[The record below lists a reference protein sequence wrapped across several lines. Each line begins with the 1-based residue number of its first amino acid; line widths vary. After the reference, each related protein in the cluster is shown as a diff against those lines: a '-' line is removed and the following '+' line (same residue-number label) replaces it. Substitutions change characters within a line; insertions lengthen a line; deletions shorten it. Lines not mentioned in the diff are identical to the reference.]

1 MSDNNLLKNL
11 ANLTEPA
18 NFQKYVLG
26 TKSNGQQRALYDIV
40 RDYTKPKKKK
50 KKKKNPSPDAYQL
63 FLTSKKKKKKHKK
76 KKHKKD
82 YWHI

>member
-11 ANLTEPA
+11 AVLSEPV
-18 NFQKYVLG
+18 NFQKYILG
-26 TKSNGQQRALYDIV
+26 TKGNGQPRALYDIV
-40 RDYTKPKKKK
+40 KDYTEPKKKK